1 MGRKRTISSV
11 LDENPITTRSPRV
24 TTRSIIQPR
33 IHKVPCFYV
42 SEVIIENTEIRD
54 NELSEV
60 LENTEIW
67 DNEPSEVLENT
78 ENIND
83 ESSQLTI
90 LNEQRVD
97 RLPRRRRS
105 RYIST
110 RVSIGNIS
118 NIEQDLLLRESMA
131 KDQSEDTNDNELNGD
146 DESENNNSE
155 TFEDYSCPSFEPY
168 QDPDKQQL
176 NH

>member
-24 TTRSIIQPR
+24 TTRSIVKPK
-33 IHKVPCFYV
+33 IHV
-42 SEVIIENTEIRD
+42 SEVIIENTEIWD

-60 LENTEIW
+60 LENTEIR

-118 NIEQDLLLRESMA
+118 NIEQDLSLRESTA
-131 KDQSEDTNDNELNGD
+131 EDQSEDTNEDNESNGD
-146 DESENNNSE
+146 NESN
-155 TFEDYSCPSFEPY
+155 
-168 QDPDKQQL
+168 
-176 NH
+176 

>member
-24 TTRSIIQPR
+24 TTRSIVQPKIR
-33 IHKVPCFYV
+33 KVPYV

-60 LENTEIW
+60 LENTEIR

-97 RLPRRRRS
+97 RLPRRCRLRP
-105 RYIST
+105 RCH
-110 RVSIGNIS
+110 S
-118 NIEQDLLLRESMA
+118 NS
-131 KDQSEDTNDNELNGD
+131 N
-146 DESENNNSE
+146 
-155 TFEDYSCPSFEPY
+155 
-168 QDPDKQQL
+168 
-176 NH
+176 

>member
-24 TTRSIIQPR
+24 TTRSIVKPKIR
-33 IHKVPCFYV
+33 KVPCFCSDCEGIQLSSDV
-42 SEVIIENTEIRD
+42 SEVIIENTEIWD

-60 LENTEIW
+60 LENTEIR

-118 NIEQDLLLRESMA
+118 NIEQDLSLRESTA
-131 KDQSEDTNDNELNGD
+131 EDQSEDTNEDNESNGD
-146 DESENNNSE
+146 NESN
-155 TFEDYSCPSFEPY
+155 
-168 QDPDKQQL
+168 
-176 NH
+176 

>member
-1 MGRKRTISSV
+1 MLVAPRTKNRHELSSQ
-11 LDENPITTRSPRV
+11 LSSD
-24 TTRSIIQPR
+24 
-33 IHKVPCFYV
+33 V

-60 LENTEIW
+60 LENTEIR

-110 RVSIGNIS
+110 RVSMVTSVTS
-118 NIEQDLLLRESMA
+118 NKI
-131 KDQSEDTNDNELNGD
+131 
-146 DESENNNSE
+146 
-155 TFEDYSCPSFEPY
+155 Y
-168 QDPDKQQL
+168 
-176 NH
+176 H

>member
-24 TTRSIIQPR
+24 TTRSIVQPR
-33 IHKVPCFYV
+33 IH
-42 SEVIIENTEIRD
+42 

-60 LENTEIW
+60 LENTEIR

-97 RLPRRRRS
+97 RLPQRCRS
-105 RYIST
+105 
-110 RVSIGNIS
+110 
-118 NIEQDLLLRESMA
+118 
-131 KDQSEDTNDNELNGD
+131 
-146 DESENNNSE
+146 
-155 TFEDYSCPSFEPY
+155 
-168 QDPDKQQL
+168 
-176 NH
+176 

>member
-33 IHKVPCFYV
+33 IHKVPF
-42 SEVIIENTEIRD
+42 
-54 NELSEV
+54 

-97 RLPRRRRS
+97 RLPQRRRS
-105 RYIST
+105 RYI
-110 RVSIGNIS
+110 
-118 NIEQDLLLRESMA
+118 
-131 KDQSEDTNDNELNGD
+131 
-146 DESENNNSE
+146 
-155 TFEDYSCPSFEPY
+155 
-168 QDPDKQQL
+168 
-176 NH
+176 